1 MIDGCR
7 ICSNSSSLS
16 VPAQP
21 TLSQAK
27 FCLFSLAKIIISV
40 NEAYLS
46 QNLVGPAYTY
56 YACRFFRRI
65 YWMIGSHD
73 GAHRP
78 TLSDAQCACTAPD
91 PAIDSNEFWNDHC
104 LARRAC
110 AVRTRVS
117 MTENHEALQRRN
129 HKPDEKYLK
138 EVVSDVATIV
148 RVWSVG

>member
-1 MIDGCR
+1 
-7 ICSNSSSLS
+7 
-16 VPAQP
+16 
-21 TLSQAK
+21 
-27 FCLFSLAKIIISV
+27 
-40 NEAYLS
+40 
-46 QNLVGPAYTY
+46 
-56 YACRFFRRI
+56 
-65 YWMIGSHD
+65 MIGSHD

-78 TLSDAQCACTAPD
+78 ALSDARRTVRMHGAGPCNRWYRS
-91 PAIDSNEFWNDHC
+91 IDSKEFWNDHS

-129 HKPDEKYLK
+129 HKPVEKYLK